1 MPAGSGVIPYVR
13 VRTAIDKGDLRF
25 LLDNAR
31 ELPSIGLAD
40 ALRICLL
47 YRDQDEDRYDTAAIK
62 WLMRFVAEAR
72 EVSLEEIR
80 AAAAALD
87 ALPEQ
92 RQSAMEQLSAL
103 CVRHGLTH

>member
-1 MPAGSGVIPYVR
+1 MPAGSGAIPYVR

-31 ELPSIGLAD
+31 ELPSIRLAD

-47 YRDQDEDRYDTAAIK
+47 YRDQDEERYDAAAIK
-62 WLMRFVAEAR
+62 WLMRFVGEAKD
-72 EVSLEEIR
+72 VSLEDIQS
-80 AAAAALD
+80 AAAALD

-92 RQSAMEQLSAL
+92 PESAMEQLSTL
-103 CVRHGLTH
+103 CVRHGLMH